1 MTFTFYW
8 KQEEKQ
14 RQKSGMDVKLEKKK
28 RITKC
33 VGRLEPIKIYFMYL
47 LAFVVVYYQV
57 HENGIMKAEAE

>member
-8 KQEEKQ
+8 NQEEKQ
-14 RQKSGMDVKLEKKK
+14 RQKSGMDVKLKKK

-33 VGRLEPIKIYFMYL
+33 VGRLEQIKIYFMYS

>member
-8 KQEEKQ
+8 NQEEKQ
-14 RQKSGMDVKLEKKK
+14 RQKNGMDVKLKKR

-33 VGRLEPIKIYFMYL
+33 VGRLEQIKIYFMHSV
-47 LAFVVVYYQV
+47 AFFVVYYPV